1 MLTMPAGTVESP
13 VAVVSDTLVGRAW
26 SALVETF
33 LTQCRSGRAACAR
46 AAERATTKV
55 GPELVTEGGPRERI
69 TFAVL
74 VPFQVRKHFRNVNEL
89 SQL

>member
-13 VAVVSDTLVGRAW
+13 VAVVSDTLVGRVW

-55 GPELVTEGGPRERI
+55 GPELVTEGGPRRED
-69 TFAVL
+69 
-74 VPFQVRKHFRNVNEL
+74 HFRSFSPVSGAKAL
-89 SQL
+89 SQR